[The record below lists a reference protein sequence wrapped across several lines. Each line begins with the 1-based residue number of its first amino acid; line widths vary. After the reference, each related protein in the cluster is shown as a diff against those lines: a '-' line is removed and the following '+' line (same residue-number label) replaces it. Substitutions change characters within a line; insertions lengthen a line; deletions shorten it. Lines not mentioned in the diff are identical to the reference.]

1 VPSSGR
7 VLRFEPPSL
16 PGVRWESGVRSGSV
30 VPPYYDSLMAKVI
43 ASGTHRDEALDRLA
57 AALRGLRVVGVAT
70 NRDALLALI
79 ADPDVRAGRTTT
91 DLVEEGGDSWIVP
104 PPAQVLDL
112 HAAAAALAVHAGHA
126 AAEPTLATPGWRPF
140 ADAAETLVLHSG
152 GDPLQVTVRTGR
164 DGTSV
169 QVASGPVQPA
179 VVHGWDGEH
188 LDLEVDGLRQRAAV
202 LLGPEHDDEA
212 RTAHV
217 FAAGWGSQ
225 WTEPPR
231 LPAGDRSEQARG
243 PSSPV
248 PGTVVAVHVSP
259 GDTVTAGQPLV
270 VLEAMK
276 MEHRLSADAD
286 ATVLEV
292 AVKVGDAVDAH
303 EVLVVLEPLWTEEA
317 AP

>member
-1 VPSSGR
+1 V
-7 VLRFEPPSL
+7 
-16 PGVRWESGVRSGSV
+16 
-30 VPPYYDSLMAKVI
+30 AKVI
-43 ASGTHRDEALDRLA
+43 ASGSDRDDALDRLA

-70 NRDALLALI
+70 NRDALLALV

-91 DLVEEGGDSWIVP
+91 DLVEERGDAWVVP
-104 PPAQVLDL
+104 PPADVLDL
-112 HAAAAALAVHAGHA
+112 HAAAVALAVHAAHA
-126 AAEPTLATPGWRPF
+126 DSEPTLATPGWRPF
-140 ADAAETLVLHSG
+140 ADAVETVVLHRD
-152 GDPLQVTVRTGR
+152 GDPLQVSVRTGR

-169 QVASGPVQPA
+169 QVGAGPVRPA
-179 VVHGWDGEH
+179 AVHGWDGEH
-188 LDLEVDGLRQRAAV
+188 LDLEVDGLRRRAAV
-202 LLGPEHDDEA
+202 LLGPDRDDEA
-212 RTAHV
+212 STVHV
-217 FAAGWGSQ
+217 FAAGWGTE
-225 WTEPPR
+225 WTQPPR

-248 PGTVVAVHVSP
+248 PGTVVAVHVAP

-303 EVLVVLEPLWTEEA
+303 EVLVVLEPLSTEEA